1 MRSHFWFP
9 QLWCS
14 LSLPTIKQVLLLL
27 LCSILTLFPSVL
39 GLPFPLHC
47 LISASSHIV
56 SIPADP
62 PISQALSHPTHHA
75 HSSRITHVKY
85 ALVSSLSK
93 STMLCVPFTVR
104 TKSSYPRWLAGF
116 PLSGFMVPQPVVYPI
131 AAPWTLLLAT
141 QRVLWALHSQLLL
154 TQQLPRPVKKLKR
167 EEDRIWGEF
176 SLQTPRS

>member
-27 LCSILTLFPSVL
+27 LCSILMLFPSVL

-47 LISASSHIV
+47 LISASCHIV

-62 PISQALSHPTHHA
+62 PISQAFSHPTHHA

-93 STMLCVPFTVR
+93 STMLCVPFAVR
-104 TKSSYPRWLAGF
+104 TTSSYPRWLAGF
-116 PLSGFMVPQPVVYPI
+116 PLSGFLVPQPVVYPI

-141 QRVLWALHSQLLL
+141 QRVSAVSSALSAFAYTATSLACEKVEKGKRQNLGWIL
-154 TQQLPRPVKKLKR
+154 TT
-167 EEDRIWGEF
+167 D
-176 SLQTPRS
+176 T

>member
-1 MRSHFWFP
+1 MHSHFWFP

-27 LCSILTLFPSVL
+27 LCSILMLFPSVP

-47 LISASSHIV
+47 LISASYHIV

-75 HSSRITHVKY
+75 HNSRITHVKY

-93 STMLCVPFTVR
+93 STMLCVPFAVR
-104 TKSSYPRWLAGF
+104 IKSPYPQWLNRVSTLRPHGPPASCVSHCCPMNPPSYTESA
-116 PLSGFMVPQPVVYPI
+116 LSS
-131 AAPWTLLLAT
+131 
-141 QRVLWALHSQLLL
+141 ALSAFAYTPTSQASEKVEKGKRQNWGLIL
-154 TQQLPRPVKKLKR
+154 TA
-167 EEDRIWGEF
+167 D
-176 SLQTPRS
+176 T